1 MKVMTILGT
10 RPEIIRLAATIPVL
24 DRFCEHVLVHTGQ
37 NYDDSLS
44 EIFFREL
51 KLRKP
56 DVQLGVKATGFG
68 DQVGEIVKR
77 SAEVLA
83 EVKPDRVLIL
93 GDTNSGMSA
102 FAAARRGIPVYH
114 IEAGNRCYDDRVP
127 EEVNRRAID
136 SCSTVLMAYT
146 NRSKDNLL
154 QEGVARERIF
164 VIGNPIFEVM
174 SAYRDQIE
182 KSDVLSRL
190 GLKPDQ
196 YFAVTLHRTENVDD
210 LTRLTTLL
218 DTLAEVR
225 KKYGQ
230 PVIVSWHPRTADR
243 MKAAGIDGSRFDL
256 QFVTPLGFF
265 DFVKLEKNARCV
277 ITDSGTLQDE
287 CAILHVPLVT
297 CRDVT
302 ERAETQDYGSNLMA
316 GADRETILR
325 CVDIALRAP
334 REWTV
339 PPEYLE
345 PRVSLT
351 IAKIL
356 LGHLPFRRI
365 KA

>member
-1 MKVMTILGT
+1 
-10 RPEIIRLAATIPVL
+10 
-24 DRFCEHVLVHTGQ
+24 
-37 NYDDSLS
+37 
-44 EIFFREL
+44 
-51 KLRKP
+51 
-56 DVQLGVKATGFG
+56 
-68 DQVGEIVKR
+68 
-77 SAEVLA
+77 
-83 EVKPDRVLIL
+83 
-93 GDTNSGMSA
+93 
-102 FAAARRGIPVYH
+102 
-114 IEAGNRCYDDRVP
+114 
-127 EEVNRRAID
+127 
-136 SCSTVLMAYT
+136 
-146 NRSKDNLL
+146 
-154 QEGVARERIF
+154 
-164 VIGNPIFEVM
+164 
-174 SAYRDQIE
+174 
-182 KSDVLSRL
+182 
-190 GLKPDQ
+190 
-196 YFAVTLHRTENVDD
+196 
-210 LTRLTTLL
+210 
-218 DTLAEVR
+218 VR

-243 MKAAGIDGSRFDL
+243 MKAAGIDSSRFDL

-316 GADRETILR
+316 GANRETILR

-345 PRVSLT
+345 PKVSLT